1 MPTDRPAIELRA
13 LTKLYGAIRALDGA
27 SLAVPPA
34 SVFGFLGP
42 NGAGKTTTLRILT
55 GLARPS
61 SGSARI
67 LGHDVVTAPHAV
79 RSVVGYL
86 PDVPGFYP
94 WMTGRQLLSFAG
106 RLFGLS
112 GPTLRARVDA
122 LLDLA
127 GLAGVKTRV
136 GGYSRGMVQR
146 LGLAQALINAPS
158 VLLLD
163 EPTSALDPIGRKAVL
178 DMIASLA
185 GRTTVFFSTHILSD
199 VERVCEAVAILH
211 RGRVVAEAPIGELK
225 ARYGVEKIAVVAFP
239 SAEPLAAALAHA
251 PWVTAIERSGR
262 DRVVFSVSDVERAG
276 REIPAAAAA
285 QGLGIRRL
293 EAVEVSLE
301 DVFVNLVGE
310 R

>member
-1 MPTDRPAIELRA
+1 MTHVIELRN
-13 LTKLYGAIRALDGA
+13 LTKVYGTVRALNGA
-27 SLAVPPA
+27 TLAVSA
-34 SVFGFLGP
+34 GSVFGFLGP

-55 GLARPS
+55 GLARPT

-67 LGHDVVTAPHAV
+67 LGHDVVTSSHAV
-79 RSVVGYL
+79 RSAVGYL

-94 WMTGRQLLSFAG
+94 WMTGRELLRFTG

-112 GPTLRARVDA
+112 GRTLEARVDA

-127 GLAGVKTRV
+127 GLGGVKTRV
-136 GGYSRGMVQR
+136 GSYSRGMKQR
-146 LGLAQALINAPS
+146 LGVAQALINAPS

-163 EPTSALDPIGRKAVL
+163 EPTSALDPVGRKAVL

-199 VERVCEAVAILH
+199 VERVCDTVAILH
-211 RGRVVAEAPIGELK
+211 QGTVVAQATIAELK
-225 ARYGVEKIAVVAFP
+225 SRYGVQKIAVDVVP
-239 SAEPLAAALAHA
+239 SAEPLVVALGQV
-251 PWVTAIERSGR
+251 PWASAIERPS
-262 DRVVFSVSDVERAG
+262 DERVVFAVTDVVRAQ

-293 EAVEVSLE
+293 ESVEVSLE
-301 DVFVNLVGE
+301 DVFVDLVGK